1 MKGKIMREKEY
12 YDCSA
17 PLRAGDKIGEL
28 KVLKGGELI
37 ASSDILADN
46 DVDKK
51 GFMDIVDEMIDKW

>member
-1 MKGKIMREKEY
+1 MEKEF

-28 KVLKGGELI
+28 KVLKDGELL

-51 GFMDIVDEMIDKW
+51 DLWILLMK